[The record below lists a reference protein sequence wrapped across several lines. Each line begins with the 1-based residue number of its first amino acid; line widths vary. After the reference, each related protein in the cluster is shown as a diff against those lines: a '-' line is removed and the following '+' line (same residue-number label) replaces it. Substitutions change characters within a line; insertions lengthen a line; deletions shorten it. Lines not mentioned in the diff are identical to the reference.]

1 VKDDLTARIE
11 ASIRT
16 HDLVEPGGNIT
27 CLVSG
32 GADSTCL
39 WHALDALGYD
49 VAAVH
54 VHHGVRGAAAD
65 ADAKHC
71 AEAFGAEVVHVEP
84 AESEAA
90 MRELRYAATEPFGL
104 RATGHTAS
112 DQVETVLYRI
122 VSSGSTRGIRVQRM
136 DGVVRPLLDVARE
149 ETAAYCAAHGLEV
162 RVDATN
168 PETARGLIRDEILP
182 LLRQLHPGADANL
195 RALGDERPRLPR
207 ALEASLVD
215 LLESRRGSKAAD
227 LGDGVRAMREYEILR
242 LEGTVIWGPWT
253 LETERDDLE
262 VRARR
267 PGDHLAGRRKKV
279 QDLFVDAKVPRA
291 ERDAWPV
298 VVCSGEVVAVPGI
311 AEAPGWAGVV
321 TARRRRGPASSLPEG
336 VHD

>member
-1 VKDDLTARIE
+1 MTDSPTARIE
-11 ASIRT
+11 AFIRA
-16 HDLVEPGGNIT
+16 HDLVEPGGSIT

-39 WHALDALGYD
+39 WHALRGLGYD

-71 AEAFGAEVVHVEP
+71 AEAFGAEIVNVEP
-84 AESEAA
+84 AAGEAA
-90 MRELRYAATEPFGL
+90 MRELRYAATERFGL

-112 DQVETVLYRI
+112 DQIETVLYRI
-122 VSSGSTRGIRVQRM
+122 VSSGSTRGIRVHRA
-136 DGVVRPLLDVARE
+136 DGVVRPLLDVTRE
-149 ETAAYCAAHGLEV
+149 ETVEYCAAHGLEV

-215 LLESRRGSKAAD
+215 LLASRAGSRAAD
-227 LGDGVRAMREYEILR
+227 LGGGVRAVREYETLR

-291 ERDAWPV
+291 ERDTWPV
-298 VVCSGEVVAVPGI
+298 VVCAGEVVAVPGI
-311 AEAPGWAGVV
+311 ADAPGWAGVV
-321 TARRRRGPASSLPEG
+321 TARRVAHE
-336 VHD
+336 